1 MLFIIPSQWTSLCSM
16 VALYYKK
23 SEMGRLTIA
32 IVGAEGKTG
41 SVLAYKFAQHNRYR
55 LLLVSEDESQLSQLS
70 DSIMENF
77 PDTELESIGCL
88 KDGCWEAD
96 IIMLDVPTSSVIE
109 VAKKIQ
115 EVATQKI
122 VFTLSA
128 NEDNIPSPFALTGE
142 WQQLLPN
149 AKVVTAFNKLTTTE
163 TVLAGND
170 EESVQTIAEIIR
182 KIGFQPIIISSSSA
196 IKAL

>member
-1 MLFIIPSQWTSLCSM
+1 M

>member
-41 SVLAYKFAQHNRYR
+41 SVLAYKFAQHN
-55 LLLVSEDESQLSQLS
+55 
-70 DSIMENF
+70 
-77 PDTELESIGCL
+77 
-88 KDGCWEAD
+88 
-96 IIMLDVPTSSVIE
+96 VPTSSVIE